1 MRLLVIYSN
10 FTSSQYHRLG
20 KKKMKVFGAFL
31 KFHTCEIRLFFLI
44 LNVFLD
50 FYLLI

>member
-1 MRLLVIYSN
+1 MRPLVIYFN

-20 KKKMKVFGAFL
+20 KKKMKVFRAFL
-31 KFHTCEIRLFFLI
+31 KFHTCETRLFFLI
-44 LNVFLD
+44 LNVFFD